1 MRVFTSLITTTSI
14 SQLGSA
20 AFNLAQPC
28 GEGKPN
34 GGRLSGFLF
43 PTSDNNKVRL
53 NSFVLLANFE
63 PVGRRLFVFIFCVG
77 FCLSNQTQG
86 NPLASYLEI
95 VKSMDLTKDQSAQ
108 LRYSLNIKFAQLV
121 DVSHNQ
127 SLTDEQKNQILKNS
141 IEQIDHDFRTV
152 LKPSQFEV
160 YRVLRDILLSEKSK
174 IDPEFELYVSYL
186 NLNKRQKIQFFAL
199 LKPHVSQIQSIRSNS
214 GLSPEAKNKQ
224 IRILKNS
231 FYLAIK
237 PLLTSTQFKNWR
249 AVSLVWP

>member
-1 MRVFTSLITTTSI
+1 
-14 SQLGSA
+14 
-20 AFNLAQPC
+20 
-28 GEGKPN
+28 
-34 GGRLSGFLF
+34 
-43 PTSDNNKVRL
+43 
-53 NSFVLLANFE
+53 
-63 PVGRRLFVFIFCVG
+63 VFIFCVG
-77 FCLSNQTQG
+77 FCLSSQTQG

-108 LRYSLNIKFAQLV
+108 LHYSLNIKFAQLV

-224 IRILKNS
+224 IRILKYS

>member
-1 MRVFTSLITTTSI
+1 MVATCPVF
-14 SQLGSA
+14 
-20 AFNLAQPC
+20 F
-28 GEGKPN
+28 
-34 GGRLSGFLF
+34 F
-43 PTSDNNKVRL
+43 PAWDNNKVRL
-53 NSFVLLANFE
+53 NRFVLLANFE
-63 PVGRRLFVFIFCVG
+63 PVDRGVFVFIFCFG
-77 FCLSNQTQG
+77 FFLSNQTEG

-95 VKSMDLTKDQSAQ
+95 IKSMDLTKDQSAQ
-108 LRYSLNIKFAQLV
+108 LHYSLNIKFAQLV

-141 IEQIDHDFRTV
+141 IEQIDHDFRAA

-160 YRVLRDILLSEKSK
+160 YRVLRDIFLSEKSK

-214 GLSPEAKNKQ
+214 SLSSEAKNKQ
-224 IRILKNS
+224 IRILKIS
-231 FYLAIK
+231 FNLAIK